1 MMIDDDSDVHSR
13 KRKNGMM
20 NGKIRK
26 KRKNDNNTLNP
37 EGRLVECPLFNFFR
51 AQQGVV
57 KVFETKESK

>member
-37 EGRLVECPLFNFFR
+37 EDRWEAPC
-51 AQQGVV
+51 
-57 KVFETKESK
+57 

>member
-37 EGRLVECPLFNFFR
+37 EGRLVGSPLLIFLGHSR
-51 AQQGVV
+51 GDQGV
-57 KVFETKESK
+57 

>member
-37 EGRLVECPLFNFFR
+37 EGRLVGSPLLIFLR
-51 AQQGVV
+51 HSRGDQGV
-57 KVFETKESK
+57 